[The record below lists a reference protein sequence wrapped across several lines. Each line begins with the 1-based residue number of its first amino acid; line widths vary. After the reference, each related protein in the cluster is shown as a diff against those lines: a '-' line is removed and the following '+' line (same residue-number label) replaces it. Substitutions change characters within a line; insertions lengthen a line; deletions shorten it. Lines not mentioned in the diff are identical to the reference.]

1 MTSVGGFITTVARAT
16 PPRNA
21 RRFSV
26 CQKSN
31 VLQLSHE
38 RRRRGMPDVSLSVK
52 NLTGQNRKPRFAG
65 LARGAGHSSA
75 MAC

>member
-1 MTSVGGFITTVARAT
+1 MTSVGGL
-16 PPRNA
+16 
-21 RRFSV
+21 
-26 CQKSN
+26 
-31 VLQLSHE
+31 LQLSHE